1 MVAGDFE
8 AAAALFKERIQL
20 SPKTDLS
27 RAFLA
32 VALGHLGKAEEAGL
46 VWRELMEI
54 NPKYSFAEQVG
65 RLPFRGQTDVDRWS
79 KGAATP
85 ASQLNCA

>member
-32 VALGHLGKAEEAGL
+32 VALGRLGKAEEAGL
-46 VWRELMEI
+46 V
-54 NPKYSFAEQVG
+54 
-65 RLPFRGQTDVDRWS
+65 
-79 KGAATP
+79 
-85 ASQLNCA
+85 